1 MRLPN
6 AEEAQVDRDKL
17 EYYLVS
23 QLHPIGRSKARFF
36 RGVGFDESNLAVL
49 QQALI
54 ELARAEEIIET
65 ITSAYGTKYIVDGS
79 ITTPSGDQ
87 ITLRTV
93 WIIEK
98 GRDRPRFVT
107 AYPI

>member
-6 AEEAQVDRDKL
+6 AEGAQVDRDKL
-17 EYYLVS
+17 EQYLVS
-23 QLHPIGRSKARFF
+23 QSHPIGRSKARFF
-36 RGVGFDESNLAVL
+36 RGVGFDESNIAIL

-54 ELARAEEIIET
+54 GIARAEEIVEIVA
-65 ITSAYGTKYIVDGS
+65 SSYGTKYIVDGS

-87 ITLRTV
+87 VKLRTV
-93 WIIEK
+93 WIIEP